1 MKFIRIFSSVGIG
14 DIVILG
20 PLVRKLKSVYPE
32 SRISIVS
39 TKKGYSQNV
48 KELFYIDEIVILNGI
63 KEFFRLFTR
72 KTDFLIFLGYYS
84 KLSGPLKV
92 MLYHFLFSS
101 LRSNEKIKYNE
112 LETPEFKNVNMVE
125 MKINILKK
133 LNIEIAKGDYD
144 LFIPFSFEKE
154 KKLIKERLKKEKII
168 LDKFLVGIH
177 LGKKEGYLNYQWPT
191 KKWVEIINYLEKNYN
206 AKIIFVG
213 GKNEKQQIK
222 EIVSQLDFFP
232 LDLTKKLSIRGTT
245 ALISYCDLFISTNSG
260 PMWLAAALRKPQIA
274 LCGPSKFA
282 WDPYNKNATVVRKI
296 IERKHCNPPCD
307 IKTCYYKDNLCMKS
321 ITVENVLNVI
331 DNLMINVGK

>member
-1 MKFIRIFSSVGIG
+1 MRIFSSVGIG
-14 DIVILG
+14 DIVTLG

-48 KELFYIDEIVILNGI
+48 EELFYIDEIVILNGI

-92 MLYHFLFSS
+92 LLYHFLFFS
-101 LRSNEKIKYNE
+101 LRSNEKIKYSE

-133 LNIEIAKGDYD
+133 SNIEIAKGDYD

-154 KKLIKERLKKEKII
+154 KKLIKERLKKEKFI

-177 LGKKEGYLNYQWPT
+177 LGKKKGYLNYQWPT

-232 LDLTKKLSIRGTT
+232 LNLTEKLSIRGTT

-274 LCGPSKFA
+274 LCGPSFFN
-282 WDPYNKNATVVRKI
+282 WDPYNKNAIVIRKI
-296 IERKHCNPPCD
+296 INRKYCNPPCD
-307 IKTCYYKDNLCMKS
+307 AKECKYGDNLCMES
-321 ITVENVLNVI
+321 ISIEGVKRVI
-331 DNLMINVGK
+331 DKIIGARGV